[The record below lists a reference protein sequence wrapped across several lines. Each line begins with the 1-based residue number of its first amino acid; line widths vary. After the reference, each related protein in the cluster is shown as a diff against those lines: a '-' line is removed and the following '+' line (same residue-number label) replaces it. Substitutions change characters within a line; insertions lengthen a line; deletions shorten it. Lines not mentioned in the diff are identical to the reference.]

1 MRGLDNPINTV
12 SKKCDRCKTKVNTLD
27 NIGQSSVKLTR
38 MRGPNYMF
46 RKRKRRSNVMC
57 ESMSLSTKQITRCTL
72 RFYDPEF
79 VKNLNSLY
87 KKVGGT
93 QSSFLGMLIKEE
105 NKVVS
110 LSLCCKLAF
119 WSIEP
124 ILFNTPS
131 KPQTIYCG
139 IPVY

>member
-1 MRGLDNPINTV
+1 
-12 SKKCDRCKTKVNTLD
+12 
-27 NIGQSSVKLTR
+27 
-38 MRGPNYMF
+38 
-46 RKRKRRSNVMC
+46 MC

-93 QSSFLGMLIKEE
+93 QSSFLGMLIKEGY
-105 NKVVS
+105 KVVS

-131 KPQTIYCG
+131 KQYVTLKLMSGGSSTPKSTKVHRFVV
-139 IPVY
+139 P